1 MKKQTCR
8 RIERL
13 MLVLVSCVIIVVAL
27 LNLLH
32 PATAQAEQITL
43 ATGTD
48 VKPTDFP
55 TAEPTVEPT
64 PTAAPTPPSTQAPPA
79 DAYKITFGMPQGW
92 SSAASVRVILRVQD
106 KRQCGWQKVE
116 IRGAALQGGG
126 EWLDVTQRF
135 IDAQD
140 DKIQVDAVQ
149 NGQLLVRVTDPQGM
163 LFMEEA
169 TVRCFDRQA
178 PVVSANFD
186 ANMLL
191 HVDAQDDLSGVAG
204 IQINAL
210 LFTKLE
216 SGALNVRMEEA
227 LNQYEKL
234 AIRAF
239 DFAGNFSELIT
250 LENPYYAK
258 PTEAPTT
265 APQPTKD
272 TSNVSGGNNENEP
285 TSTPK
290 PTAVPTQDSS
300 ASYPTQMPV
309 TATPTPIIQ
318 TEYVPL
324 GPGMPYKSSGNMHTL
339 DMLYSAATNKQFITV
354 QARNGATVY
363 LIIDYDKPID
373 EDAELYETYFLNLVD
388 ERDLL
393 ALLSNEELP
402 SPTPE
407 VIVITPAPTVMPVV
421 TAAPV
426 DAGALGKNDST
437 KSLLLL
443 AVVAVLG
450 LGGACVFLLLKQ
462 KKAAPQSSP
471 EIYLEDEAEEEDEHS
486 EDTP

>member
-1 MKKQTCR
+1 MKKQNCR

-13 MLVLVSCVIIVVAL
+13 MLVLVSCVIIAVAL

-32 PATAQAEQITL
+32 PATAQAEQTAL

-48 VKPTDFP
+48 VQPTTEP
-55 TAEPTVEPT
+55 TAEPT
-64 PTAAPTPPSTQAPPA
+64 PTAVPTQQPTQAPPT

-106 KRQCGWQKVE
+106 KRQCGWQRVE
-116 IRGAALQGGG
+116 IRGAALQGGD
-126 EWLDVTQRF
+126 WLDVTQRF
-135 IDAQD
+135 VDAQD

-178 PVVSANFD
+178 PTVSASFD

-216 SGALNVRMEEA
+216 SGALNVRMEDA

-265 APQPTKD
+265 APQPTKG
-272 TSNVSGGNNENEP
+272 TGNAGSGNNGNTP
-285 TSTPK
+285 TATPK
-290 PTAVPTQDSS
+290 PTAVPTQDDRMI
-300 ASYPTQMPV
+300 YPTQMPV

-354 QARNGATVY
+354 QARNGATFY

-393 ALLSNEELP
+393 ALLSDEELP

-407 VIVITPAPTVMPVV
+407 VIVVTPVPTAVPTA
-421 TAAPV
+421 TAAPA
-426 DAGALGKNDST
+426 DAGTADKFDST
-437 KSLLLL
+437 RSLLLL
-443 AVVAVLG
+443 AVIAVLG
-450 LGGACVFLLLKQ
+450 LGGTCVFLLLKQ
-462 KKAAPQSSP
+462 KKAAPQPSP
-471 EIYLEDEAEEEDEHS
+471 EIYLEDEAEEEDEQP
-486 EDTP
+486 ENTP

>member
-13 MLVLVSCVIIVVAL
+13 MLVLVSCVMIAVVL

-64 PTAAPTPPSTQAPPA
+64 PTPQPTQAPPTET
-79 DAYKITFGMPQGW
+79 YKITFGMPQGW
-92 SSAASVRVILRVQD
+92 SSAASVRVTLRVQD

-116 IRGAALQGGG
+116 VRGAALQNG

-135 IDAQD
+135 VDAQD

-149 NGQLLVRVTDPQGM
+149 NGQLLVRVTDPQGVQ
-163 LFMEEA
+163 FTEEA
-169 TVRCFDRQA
+169 TLRCFDRQA
-178 PVVSANFD
+178 PVVSASFD

-258 PTEAPTT
+258 PTEAPTAT
-265 APQPTKD
+265 PQPTKD
-272 TSNVSGGNNENEP
+272 MGNTGGGSGNNKP
-285 TSTPK
+285 TATPK
-290 PTAVPTQDSS
+290 PTAVPTQDSTS
-300 ASYPTQMPV
+300 SVVYPTQMPV

-354 QARNGATVY
+354 QARNGATFY

-393 ALLSNEELP
+393 TLLSDEELP

-407 VIVITPAPTVMPVV
+407 VIVVTPAPTAVPTA
-421 TAAPV
+421 TAAPA
-426 DAGALGKNDST
+426 DAGTASKDDST

-443 AVVAVLG
+443 AVIAVLG

-462 KKAAPQSSP
+462 KKAAPQPSP
-471 EIYLEDEAEEEDEHS
+471 EIYLEDETEEEDEQS
-486 EDTP
+486 ENTP

>member
-1 MKKQTCR
+1 MKKQNCR

-13 MLVLVSCVIIVVAL
+13 MLVLVSCVIIAVAL

-43 ATGTD
+43 TTGTD

-64 PTAAPTPPSTQAPPA
+64 PTPQPTQAPPTET
-79 DAYKITFGMPQGW
+79 YKITFGMPQGW
-92 SSAASVRVILRVQD
+92 SSAASVRVTLRVQD
-106 KRQCGWQKVE
+106 KRQCGWQRVE
-116 IRGAALQGGG
+116 IRGAALQGGD
-126 EWLDVTQRF
+126 WLDVTQRF
-135 IDAQD
+135 VDAQD

-178 PVVSANFD
+178 PTVSASFD

-216 SGALNVRMEEA
+216 SGALNVRMEDA

-265 APQPTKD
+265 APQPTKG
-272 TSNVSGGNNENEP
+272 TGNAGSGNNGNTP
-285 TSTPK
+285 TATPK

-354 QARNGATVY
+354 QARNGATFY

-393 ALLSNEELP
+393 ALLSDEELP

-407 VIVITPAPTVMPVV
+407 VIVVTPEPTAVPAA

-426 DAGALGKNDST
+426 DTATNKQSDST

-443 AVVAVLG
+443 AVVAALG
-450 LGGACVFLLLKQ
+450 LGGACIFLLLKQ

-471 EIYLEDEAEEEDEHS
+471 EIYLEDETEEEDEHS

>member
-1 MKKQTCR
+1 MKKQNCR

-55 TAEPTVEPT
+55 TAEPTAEPI
-64 PTAAPTPPSTQAPPA
+64 PTAAPTPQPAQAPPA

-92 SSAASVRVILRVQD
+92 SSAASVRVTLRVQD
-106 KRQCGWQKVE
+106 KRQCGWQRVE
-116 IRGAALQGGG
+116 IRGAALQGGD
-126 EWLDVTQRF
+126 WLDVTQRF
-135 IDAQD
+135 VDAQD

-178 PVVSANFD
+178 PTVSASFD

-216 SGALNVRMEEA
+216 SGALNVRMEDA

-265 APQPTKD
+265 APQPTKG
-272 TSNVSGGNNENEP
+272 TGNAGSGNNGNTP
-285 TSTPK
+285 TATPK
-290 PTAVPTQDSS
+290 PTAVPTQDDRMI
-300 ASYPTQMPV
+300 YPTQMPV

-354 QARNGATVY
+354 QARNGATFY

-393 ALLSNEELP
+393 ALLSDEELP

-407 VIVITPAPTVMPVV
+407 VIVVTPAPTAVPAV
-421 TAAPV
+421 TAAPA
-426 DAGALGKNDST
+426 DAGTESKDDST
-437 KSLLLL
+437 KTLLLL
-443 AVVAVLG
+443 AVAAVLG

-462 KKAAPQSSP
+462 KKAAPQPSP
-471 EIYLEDEAEEEDEHS
+471 EIYLEDETEEDDERP

>member
-1 MKKQTCR
+1 MKKQNFR

-13 MLVLVSCVIIVVAL
+13 MLVLVSCVIIAVAL

-32 PATAQAEQITL
+32 PVTAQAEQTAL

-48 VKPTDFP
+48 VQPTTEPTTEP
-55 TAEPTVEPT
+55 TAEPT
-64 PTAAPTPPSTQAPPA
+64 PTAVSTPQPTQAPPA

-92 SSAASVRVILRVQD
+92 SSAASVRIILRVQD
-106 KRQCGWQKVE
+106 KRQCGWQKIE

-140 DKIQVDAVQ
+140 DKIQVDTVQ
-149 NGQLLVRVTDPQGM
+149 NGQLLVRVTDPQGI
-163 LFMEEA
+163 LFAEEA

-178 PVVSANFD
+178 PTVSASFD

-216 SGALNVRMEEA
+216 SGALNVRMEDA

-250 LENPYYAK
+250 LENPYYMK
-258 PTEAPTT
+258 PTEIPTS

-272 TSNVSGGNNENEP
+272 TGNAGSGNSENKP
-285 TSTPK
+285 TATPK
-290 PTAVPTQDSS
+290 PTAVPTQDDRVI
-300 ASYPTQMPV
+300 YPTQMPV

-354 QARNGATVY
+354 QARNGATFY
-363 LIIDYDKPID
+363 LIIDYDKPIN

-393 ALLSNEELP
+393 ALLSDEELP

-407 VIVITPAPTVMPVV
+407 VIVVTPEPTMVPVV
-421 TAAPV
+421 TAVPA
-426 DAGALGKNDST
+426 DAGTADKFDST

-443 AVVAVLG
+443 AVVTALG
-450 LGGACVFLLLKQ
+450 LGGACIFLLLKQ
-462 KKAAPQSSP
+462 KKASPQPSP
-471 EIYLEDEAEEEDEHS
+471 EIYLEDDAEEEDEHS

>member
-1 MKKQTCR
+1 
-8 RIERL
+8 
-13 MLVLVSCVIIVVAL
+13 MLVLVSCVMIAVAL
-27 LNLLH
+27 LNFLH
-32 PATAQAEQITL
+32 PVTAQAEQTAL

-48 VKPTDFP
+48 VQPTTEP
-55 TAEPTVEPT
+55 TADPT
-64 PTAAPTPPSTQAPPA
+64 PTAAPTPQPTQAPPTET
-79 DAYKITFGMPQGW
+79 YKITFGMPQGW

-106 KRQCGWQKVE
+106 KRQCGWQKIEV
-116 IRGAALQGGG
+116 RGAALQGGG

-135 IDAQD
+135 VDAQD

-163 LFMEEA
+163 LFTEET

-178 PVVSANFD
+178 PAVSASFD

-216 SGALNVRMEEA
+216 SGALNVRMEDA

-250 LENPYYAK
+250 LENPYYMK

-272 TSNVSGGNNENEP
+272 TGNAGSGSSENKP
-285 TSTPK
+285 TATPK
-290 PTAVPTQDSS
+290 PAAIPTQDDSMV
-300 ASYPTQMPV
+300 YPTQMPV

-354 QARNGATVY
+354 QARNGATFY

-393 ALLSNEELP
+393 ALLSDEELL

-407 VIVITPAPTVMPVV
+407 VPEVIVVTPAPTVVPAV
-421 TAAPV
+421 TVAPADAATN
-426 DAGALGKNDST
+426 KQSDST
-437 KSLLLL
+437 RSLLLL
-443 AVVAVLG
+443 AVIAVLG
-450 LGGACVFLLLKQ
+450 LGGTCVFLLLKQ
-462 KKAAPQSSP
+462 KKASPQPSP

>member
-1 MKKQTCR
+1 MKKQNCR

-13 MLVLVSCVIIVVAL
+13 MLVLVSCVIIAVAL

-64 PTAAPTPPSTQAPPA
+64 PTPQPTQAPPTET
-79 DAYKITFGMPQGW
+79 YKITFGMPQGW
-92 SSAASVRVILRVQD
+92 SSAASVRVTIRVQD

-116 IRGAALQGGG
+116 VRGAALQGGG

-135 IDAQD
+135 VDAQD
-140 DKIQVDAVQ
+140 DKIQVDTVQ
-149 NGQLLVRVTDPQGM
+149 NGQLLVRVTDPQGV
-163 LFMEEA
+163 LFTEEA

-178 PVVSANFD
+178 PTVSASFD

-234 AIRAF
+234 VIRAF

-258 PTEAPTT
+258 PTEAPTIV
-265 APQPTKD
+265 PKD
-272 TSNVSGGNNENEP
+272 TNNTGSGNSENKP
-285 TSTPK
+285 TATPK

-354 QARNGATVY
+354 QARNGATFY

-393 ALLSNEELP
+393 ALLSDEELP

-407 VIVITPAPTVMPVV
+407 VIVVTPAPTAVPAA
-421 TAAPV
+421 TAVPA
-426 DAGALGKNDST
+426 DAGTADKFDST
-437 KSLLLL
+437 KTLLLL
-443 AVVAVLG
+443 AVVAALG

-462 KKAAPQSSP
+462 KKASPQPST
-471 EIYLEDEAEEEDEHS
+471 EIYLEDEAEEEGEHS

>member
-1 MKKQTCR
+1 MKKQNCR

-13 MLVLVSCVIIVVAL
+13 MLVLVSCVMIAVAL

-55 TAEPTVEPT
+55 TAEPTAEPT

-92 SSAASVRVILRVQD
+92 SSSASVRVTLRVQD
-106 KRQCGWQKVE
+106 KRQCGWQRVE
-116 IRGAALQGGG
+116 IRGAALQGDD
-126 EWLDVTQRF
+126 WLDITQRF
-135 IDAQD
+135 VDAQD

-178 PVVSANFD
+178 PTVSASFD

-216 SGALNVRMEEA
+216 SGALNVRMEDA

-265 APQPTKD
+265 APQPTKG
-272 TSNVSGGNNENEP
+272 TGNAGSGNNGNTP
-285 TSTPK
+285 TATPK

-309 TATPTPIIQ
+309 TATSTPIIQ

-354 QARNGATVY
+354 QARNGATFY

-393 ALLSNEELP
+393 ALLSDEELP

-407 VIVITPAPTVMPVV
+407 VIVVTPAPTAVPAA
-421 TAAPV
+421 TAVPA
-426 DAGALGKNDST
+426 DAGTADKFDST
-437 KSLLLL
+437 KTLLLL
-443 AVVAVLG
+443 AVVAALG

-462 KKAAPQSSP
+462 KKASPQPST
-471 EIYLEDEAEEEDEHS
+471 EIYLEDEAEEEGEHS

>member
-1 MKKQTCR
+1 MKKQNCR

-13 MLVLVSCVIIVVAL
+13 MLVLVSCVMIAVAL

-32 PATAQAEQITL
+32 PVTAQAEQTAL

-48 VKPTDFP
+48 VQPTTEP
-55 TAEPTVEPT
+55 TAEPT
-64 PTAAPTPPSTQAPPA
+64 PTAAPTPQPTQAPPT

-92 SSAASVRVILRVQD
+92 SSAASVRVTLRVQD
-106 KRQCGWQKVE
+106 KRQCGWQKIE
-116 IRGAALQGGG
+116 IRGAALQDG

-135 IDAQD
+135 VDAQD

-149 NGQLLVRVTDPQGM
+149 NGQLLVRVTDPQGV
-163 LFMEEA
+163 LFTEEA

-178 PVVSANFD
+178 PTVSASFD

-250 LENPYYAK
+250 LENPYYMK

-272 TSNVSGGNNENEP
+272 TGNTGSGSSENKP
-285 TSTPK
+285 TATPK
-290 PTAVPTQDSS
+290 PTAVPTQDDRVI
-300 ASYPTQMPV
+300 YPAQMPV

-324 GPGMPYKSSGNMHTL
+324 GPGMPYKSSGNIHTL

-354 QARNGATVY
+354 QARNGATFY

-393 ALLSNEELP
+393 ALLSDEELP

-407 VIVITPAPTVMPVV
+407 VIVVTPEPTAVPAA
-421 TAAPV
+421 TAAPA
-426 DAGALGKNDST
+426 DAATNKQSDST
-437 KSLLLL
+437 RSLLLL
-443 AVVAVLG
+443 AVIAVLG
-450 LGGACVFLLLKQ
+450 LGGTCVFLLLKQ
-462 KKAAPQSSP
+462 KKAAPQPSP
-471 EIYLEDEAEEEDEHS
+471 EIYLEDEAEEEDEQP
-486 EDTP
+486 ENTP

>member
-1 MKKQTCR
+1 MKKQNCR

-13 MLVLVSCVIIVVAL
+13 MLVLVSCVMIAVAL

-64 PTAAPTPPSTQAPPA
+64 PTPQPTQAPPA
-79 DAYKITFGMPQGW
+79 EAYKITFGMPQGW
-92 SSAASVRVILRVQD
+92 SSAASVRVTIRVQD

-116 IRGAALQGGG
+116 VRGAALQGGD
-126 EWLDVTQRF
+126 WLDVTQRF
-135 IDAQD
+135 VDAQD
-140 DKIQVDAVQ
+140 DKIQVDTVQ

-163 LFMEEA
+163 LFMEET

-178 PVVSANFD
+178 PVVSASLD

-216 SGALNVRMEEA
+216 SGALNVRMEDA

-258 PTEAPTT
+258 TTEAPTT

-272 TSNVSGGNNENEP
+272 TSNVSGGNNENKP
-285 TSTPK
+285 TATPK

-309 TATPTPIIQ
+309 TATSTPIIQ

-354 QARNGATVY
+354 QARNGATFY

-393 ALLSNEELP
+393 ALLSDEELP

-407 VIVITPAPTVMPVV
+407 VIVITPAPTAVPVV
-421 TAAPV
+421 TAAPA
-426 DAGALGKNDST
+426 DTGTASKDDST

-443 AVVAVLG
+443 AVIAVLG

-462 KKAAPQSSP
+462 KKAAPQPSP
-471 EIYLEDEAEEEDEHS
+471 EIYLEDEAEEEDEQP
-486 EDTP
+486 ENIP

>member
-1 MKKQTCR
+1 MKKQNCR

-13 MLVLVSCVIIVVAL
+13 MLVLVSCVIIAVAL

-64 PTAAPTPPSTQAPPA
+64 PTPQPTQAPPA
-79 DAYKITFGMPQGW
+79 EAYKITFGMPQGW
-92 SSAASVRVILRVQD
+92 SSSASVRVTIRVQD

-116 IRGAALQGGG
+116 VRGAALQDG

-149 NGQLLVRVTDPQGM
+149 NGQLLVRVTAPQGT
-163 LFMEEA
+163 LFMEET

-178 PVVSANFD
+178 PVVSASFD

-204 IQINAL
+204 VQINAL

-216 SGALNVRMEEA
+216 SGALNVRMEDA

-234 AIRAF
+234 VIRAF

-250 LENPYYAK
+250 LENPYYMK

-265 APQPTKD
+265 APKD
-272 TSNVSGGNNENEP
+272 TNNTGGGNSENKS
-285 TSTPK
+285 TATPK

-354 QARNGATVY
+354 QARNGATFY

-393 ALLSNEELP
+393 ALLSDEELP

-407 VIVITPAPTVMPVV
+407 VIVVTPAPTAVPAA
-421 TAAPV
+421 TAVPA
-426 DAGALGKNDST
+426 DAGTADKFDST
-437 KSLLLL
+437 KTLLLL
-443 AVVAVLG
+443 AVVAALG

-462 KKAAPQSSP
+462 KKASPQPST

>member
-1 MKKQTCR
+1 MKKQNCR

-13 MLVLVSCVIIVVAL
+13 TLVLVSCVIIAVAL

-32 PATAQAEQITL
+32 PATAHAEQTTL

-48 VKPTDFP
+48 VQP
-55 TAEPTVEPT
+55 TAEPTAEPT
-64 PTAAPTPPSTQAPPA
+64 PTAAPTQQPTQAPST
-79 DAYKITFGMPQGW
+79 DGYKITFGMPQGW
-92 SSAASVRVILRVQD
+92 SSAASVRVTIRVQD

-116 IRGAALQGGG
+116 VRGAALQGGG

-149 NGQLLVRVTDPQGM
+149 NGQLLVRVTDPQGV
-163 LFMEEA
+163 LFTEEA
-169 TVRCFDRQA
+169 AVRCFDRQA
-178 PVVSANFD
+178 PTVSASFD

-216 SGALNVRMEEA
+216 SGALNVRMEDA

-250 LENPYYAK
+250 LENPYYMK

-272 TSNVSGGNNENEP
+272 TSNAGGGNSENKP
-285 TSTPK
+285 TATPK
-290 PTAVPTQDSS
+290 PTTAPTQDSS
-300 ASYPTQMPV
+300 TVYPTQMPV
-309 TATPTPIIQ
+309 TATSTPIIQ

-354 QARNGATVY
+354 QARNGATFY

-393 ALLSNEELP
+393 ALLSDEELP

-407 VIVITPAPTVMPVV
+407 VIVITPAPTAVPAV
-421 TAAPV
+421 TAAPA
-426 DAGALGKNDST
+426 DAATADKSDST

-443 AVVAVLG
+443 AVIAVLG
-450 LGGACVFLLLKQ
+450 LGGACIFLLLKQ
-462 KKAAPQSSP
+462 KKAVPQPSP
-471 EIYLEDEAEEEDEHS
+471 EIYLEDEAEEEDEQP
-486 EDTP
+486 EDTL

>member
-1 MKKQTCR
+1 MKKQNCR

-13 MLVLVSCVIIVVAL
+13 MLVLVSCVIIAVAL

-64 PTAAPTPPSTQAPPA
+64 PTPQPTQAPPA

-92 SSAASVRVILRVQD
+92 SSAASVRVTLRVQD
-106 KRQCGWQKVE
+106 KRQCGWQRVE
-116 IRGAALQGGG
+116 VRGAALQGG

-135 IDAQD
+135 VDAQD

-178 PVVSANFD
+178 PTVSASFD

-216 SGALNVRMEEA
+216 SGALNVRMEDA

-234 AIRAF
+234 VIRAF

-250 LENPYYAK
+250 LENPYYMK

-265 APQPTKD
+265 APQATKD
-272 TSNVSGGNNENEP
+272 TGNAGSGSSENTP
-285 TSTPK
+285 TATPK

-354 QARNGATVY
+354 QARNGATFY

-393 ALLSNEELP
+393 ALLSDEELP

-407 VIVITPAPTVMPVV
+407 VIVVTPEPTAVPAA
-421 TAAPV
+421 TAVPA
-426 DAGALGKNDST
+426 DAATNKQSDST

-450 LGGACVFLLLKQ
+450 LGGTCVFLLLKQ
-462 KKAAPQSSP
+462 KKASPQPSP
-471 EIYLEDEAEEEDEHS
+471 EIYLEDEAEEEDEQP
-486 EDTP
+486 EDAP

>member
-1 MKKQTCR
+1 MKKQNCR

-13 MLVLVSCVIIVVAL
+13 MLVLVSCVMIAVAL

-32 PATAQAEQITL
+32 PATAQAELSTL

-64 PTAAPTPPSTQAPPA
+64 PTPQPTQAPPA

-116 IRGAALQGGG
+116 VRGAALQGGD
-126 EWLDVTQRF
+126 WLDVTQRF

-149 NGQLLVRVTDPQGM
+149 NGQLLVRVTDPQGV
-163 LFMEEA
+163 LFTEEA

-178 PVVSANFD
+178 PTVSASFD

-191 HVDAQDDLSGVAG
+191 HVDAQDDSSGVAG

-216 SGALNVRMEEA
+216 SGALNVRMEDA

-250 LENPYYAK
+250 LENPYYMK
-258 PTEAPTT
+258 PTETPTT
-265 APQPTKD
+265 VPQPTKD
-272 TSNVSGGNNENEP
+272 TSNVGGGNNENKP
-285 TSTPK
+285 TTTPK
-290 PTAVPTQDSS
+290 PTAAPTQDDRAIYS
-300 ASYPTQMPV
+300 TQMPV

-354 QARNGATVY
+354 QARNGATFY

-393 ALLSNEELP
+393 ALLSDEELP

-407 VIVITPAPTVMPVV
+407 VIVVTPEPTMVPVV
-421 TAAPV
+421 TAAPA
-426 DAGALGKNDST
+426 DAGASGKNDST

-462 KKAAPQSSP
+462 KKASPQPSP

>member
-1 MKKQTCR
+1 MKKQNCR

-13 MLVLVSCVIIVVAL
+13 MLVLVSCVIIAVAL

-32 PATAQAEQITL
+32 PVTAQAEQITL

-64 PTAAPTPPSTQAPPA
+64 PTQQPTQAPSA

-92 SSAASVRVILRVQD
+92 SNAASVRVTLRVQD

-116 IRGAALQGGG
+116 VRGAALQGGD
-126 EWLDVTQRF
+126 WLDVTQRF
-135 IDAQD
+135 VDAQD

-149 NGQLLVRVTDPQGM
+149 NGQLLVRVTDPQGV
-163 LFMEEA
+163 LFTEEA
-169 TVRCFDRQA
+169 MVRCFDRQA
-178 PVVSANFD
+178 PVVSASFD
-186 ANMLL
+186 ANML

-239 DFAGNFSELIT
+239 DCAGNFSELIT
-250 LENPYYAK
+250 LENPYYMK
-258 PTEAPTT
+258 PTEAPTA
-265 APQPTKD
+265 APKD
-272 TSNVSGGNNENEP
+272 TNNTGGGNSENKP
-285 TSTPK
+285 TATPK
-290 PTAVPTQDSS
+290 PTAVPTQDDSMV
-300 ASYPTQMPV
+300 YPTQMPV
-309 TATPTPIIQ
+309 TTTPTPIIQ

-354 QARNGATVY
+354 QARNGATFY

-393 ALLSNEELP
+393 ALLSDEELP

-407 VIVITPAPTVMPVV
+407 VIVVTPAPTAVPAA
-421 TAAPV
+421 TAVPA
-426 DAGALGKNDST
+426 DAGTADKFDST
-437 KSLLLL
+437 KTLLLL
-443 AVVAVLG
+443 AVVAALG

-462 KKAAPQSSP
+462 KKASPQTST
-471 EIYLEDEAEEEDEHS
+471 EIYLEDEAEEEGEHS

>member
-1 MKKQTCR
+1 MKKQNCR

-64 PTAAPTPPSTQAPPA
+64 PTPQPTQAPPTET
-79 DAYKITFGMPQGW
+79 YKITFGMPQGW
-92 SSAASVRVILRVQD
+92 SSAASVRVTLRVQD
-106 KRQCGWQKVE
+106 KRQCGWQRVE
-116 IRGAALQGGG
+116 IRGAALQGGD
-126 EWLDVTQRF
+126 WLDVTQRF
-135 IDAQD
+135 VDAQD

-178 PVVSANFD
+178 PTVSASFD

-216 SGALNVRMEEA
+216 SGALNVRMEDA

-265 APQPTKD
+265 APQPTKG
-272 TSNVSGGNNENEP
+272 TGNAGSGNNGNTP
-285 TSTPK
+285 TATPK

-354 QARNGATVY
+354 QARNGATFY

-393 ALLSNEELP
+393 ALLSDEELP

-407 VIVITPAPTVMPVV
+407 VIVVTPEPTMVPAA
-421 TAAPV
+421 TAAPA
-426 DAGALGKNDST
+426 DAGASGKNDNT

-462 KKAAPQSSP
+462 KKAAPQPSP
-471 EIYLEDEAEEEDEHS
+471 EIYLEDEAEEEDEQP

>member
-1 MKKQTCR
+1 MKKQNCR

-32 PATAQAEQITL
+32 PATAQAEQATL

-48 VKPTDFP
+48 VQPTTEP
-55 TAEPTVEPT
+55 TADPT
-64 PTAAPTPPSTQAPPA
+64 PTAAPTQQPTPAPST
-79 DAYKITFGMPQGW
+79 DVYKITFGMPQGW
-92 SSAASVRVILRVQD
+92 SSAASVRVTIRVQD
-106 KRQCGWQKVE
+106 KRQCGWQKIE
-116 IRGAALQGGG
+116 IRGAALQNG
-126 EWLDVTQRF
+126 EWLDITQRF
-135 IDAQD
+135 VDAQD

-149 NGQLLVRVTDPQGM
+149 NGQLLVRVTDPQGT

-169 TVRCFDRQA
+169 AVRCFDRQA
-178 PVVSANFD
+178 PTVSASFD

-216 SGALNVRMEEA
+216 SGALNVRMEDA

-258 PTEAPTT
+258 TTEAPTI

-272 TSNVSGGNNENEP
+272 ASNVSGGNNENKP
-285 TSTPK
+285 TATPK

-354 QARNGATVY
+354 QARNGATFY

-393 ALLSNEELP
+393 ALLSDEELP

-407 VIVITPAPTVMPVV
+407 VIVVTPEPTAVPAT
-421 TAAPV
+421 TAVPA
-426 DAGALGKNDST
+426 DAETADKFDST
-437 KSLLLL
+437 RSLLLL
-443 AVVAVLG
+443 AVIAVLG
-450 LGGACVFLLLKQ
+450 LGGTCVFLLLKQ
-462 KKAAPQSSP
+462 KKAAPQPSP

>member
-1 MKKQTCR
+1 MKKQNCR

-27 LNLLH
+27 LNLFH
-32 PATAQAEQITL
+32 PVTAQAEQTTL

-48 VKPTDFP
+48 VQP
-55 TAEPTVEPT
+55 TAEPTADPT
-64 PTAAPTPPSTQAPPA
+64 PTAAPTQQPTPAPST
-79 DAYKITFGMPQGW
+79 DVYKITFGMPQGW
-92 SSAASVRVILRVQD
+92 SSAASVRVTIRVQD
-106 KRQCGWQKVE
+106 KRQCGWQRVE
-116 IRGAALQGGG
+116 IRGAALQGGD
-126 EWLDVTQRF
+126 WLDVTQRF
-135 IDAQD
+135 VDAQD

-178 PVVSANFD
+178 PTVSASFD

-216 SGALNVRMEEA
+216 SGALNVRMEDA

-272 TSNVSGGNNENEP
+272 TSNVSGGNNENKP
-285 TSTPK
+285 TATPK
-290 PTAVPTQDSS
+290 PTAVPTQDDSMV
-300 ASYPTQMPV
+300 YPTQMPV

-354 QARNGATVY
+354 QARNGATFY

-393 ALLSNEELP
+393 ALLSDEELP

-407 VIVITPAPTVMPVV
+407 VIVITPAPTAVPAA
-421 TAAPV
+421 TAVPA
-426 DAGALGKNDST
+426 DAATNKQSDST

-450 LGGACVFLLLKQ
+450 LGGACIFLLLKQ
-462 KKAAPQSSP
+462 KKAAPQPSP

>member
-1 MKKQTCR
+1 MKKQNCR

-13 MLVLVSCVIIVVAL
+13 MLVLVSCVIIAVAL

-32 PATAQAEQITL
+32 PVTAQAEQTTL

-48 VKPTDFP
+48 VQPAESP

-64 PTAAPTPPSTQAPPA
+64 PIPQPTQAPPA

-92 SSAASVRVILRVQD
+92 SSAASVRVTLRVQD

-116 IRGAALQGGG
+116 VRGAALQNG

-149 NGQLLVRVTDPQGM
+149 NGQLLVRVTDPQGV
-163 LFMEEA
+163 LFTEEA

-178 PVVSANFD
+178 PVVSASFD

-272 TSNVSGGNNENEP
+272 TGNTGGGSSDNKP
-285 TSTPK
+285 TATPK
-290 PTAVPTQDSS
+290 PTVAPTQDDRVI
-300 ASYPTQMPV
+300 YPTQMPV

-354 QARNGATVY
+354 QARNGATFY

-393 ALLSNEELP
+393 ALLSDEELP

-407 VIVITPAPTVMPVV
+407 VIVVTPVPTAVPAA
-421 TAAPV
+421 TAVPA
-426 DAGALGKNDST
+426 DAGTASKGDGT

-462 KKAAPQSSP
+462 KKAVPQPSP
-471 EIYLEDEAEEEDEHS
+471 EIYLEDEAEEDDEQS

>member
-1 MKKQTCR
+1 MKKQNCR

-13 MLVLVSCVIIVVAL
+13 MLALVSCVIIAVAL

-32 PATAQAEQITL
+32 PATAQAEQATL

-48 VKPTDFP
+48 VQP

-64 PTAAPTPPSTQAPPA
+64 PTAAPTQQPTQAPPA

-92 SSAASVRVILRVQD
+92 SSAASVRVTIRVQD
-106 KRQCGWQKVE
+106 KRQCGWQKIEV
-116 IRGAALQGGG
+116 RGAALQNG

-149 NGQLLVRVTDPQGM
+149 NGQLLVRVTDPQGT
-163 LFMEEA
+163 LFMEET

-178 PVVSANFD
+178 PVVSASFD

-204 IQINAL
+204 VQINAL

-216 SGALNVRMEEA
+216 SGALNVRMEDA

-258 PTEAPTT
+258 TTEAPTT

-272 TSNVSGGNNENEP
+272 ASNVSGGNNENKP
-285 TSTPK
+285 TATPK

-309 TATPTPIIQ
+309 TAMPTPIIQ

-354 QARNGATVY
+354 QARNGATFY

-373 EDAELYETYFLNLVD
+373 EDAELYEAYFLNLVD

-393 ALLSNEELP
+393 ALLSDEELP

-407 VIVITPAPTVMPVV
+407 VIVVTPAPTAVPVV
-421 TAAPV
+421 TAVPA
-426 DAGALGKNDST
+426 DAATADKSDST
-437 KSLLLL
+437 RSLLLL
-443 AVVAVLG
+443 AVIAVLG
-450 LGGACVFLLLKQ
+450 LGGTCVFLLLKQ
-462 KKAAPQSSP
+462 KKASPQPSP

-486 EDTP
+486 EDMP

>member
-1 MKKQTCR
+1 MKKQNCR

-13 MLVLVSCVIIVVAL
+13 MLVLVSCVIIAVAL

-32 PATAQAEQITL
+32 PATAQAEQTAL

-48 VKPTDFP
+48 VQP

-64 PTAAPTPPSTQAPPA
+64 PIAAPTQQPTQAPPA

-92 SSAASVRVILRVQD
+92 SSAASARVTLRVQD
-106 KRQCGWQKVE
+106 KRQCGWQRVE
-116 IRGAALQGGG
+116 IRGAALQNG

-135 IDAQD
+135 VDAQD

-149 NGQLLVRVTDPQGM
+149 NGQLLVRVTDPQGVQ
-163 LFMEEA
+163 FTEEA

-216 SGALNVRMEEA
+216 SGALNVRMEDT

-272 TSNVSGGNNENEP
+272 TSNAGGGNSENKS
-285 TSTPK
+285 TATPK
-290 PTAVPTQDSS
+290 PTVAPTQDGS
-300 ASYPTQMPV
+300 AAYPTQMPV
-309 TATPTPIIQ
+309 TVTPTPIIQ

-354 QARNGATVY
+354 QARNGATFY

-393 ALLSNEELP
+393 ALLSDEELP

-407 VIVITPAPTVMPVV
+407 VIVVTPEPTAVPVV
-421 TAAPV
+421 TAAPA
-426 DAGALGKNDST
+426 DAATANKFDST

-462 KKAAPQSSP
+462 KKAAPQPSP

>member
-1 MKKQTCR
+1 MKKQNCR

-13 MLVLVSCVIIVVAL
+13 MLVLVSCVMIAVAL

-64 PTAAPTPPSTQAPPA
+64 PTPQPTQAPPA

-92 SSAASVRVILRVQD
+92 SSAASVRVTLRVQD

-116 IRGAALQGGG
+116 VRGAALQGGG

-135 IDAQD
+135 VDAQD
-140 DKIQVDAVQ
+140 DKIQVDTVQ
-149 NGQLLVRVTDPQGM
+149 NGQLLVRVTDPQGT
-163 LFMEEA
+163 LFTEEA

-178 PVVSANFD
+178 PTVSASFD

-258 PTEAPTT
+258 TTEAPTT

-272 TSNVSGGNNENEP
+272 ASNVSSGNNENKP
-285 TSTPK
+285 TATPK
-290 PTAVPTQDSS
+290 PTAVPTQDDRVI
-300 ASYPTQMPV
+300 YPTQMPV

-354 QARNGATVY
+354 QARNGATFY

-393 ALLSNEELP
+393 ALLSDEELP

-407 VIVITPAPTVMPVV
+407 VIVVTPAPTAVPAA
-421 TAAPV
+421 TAVPA
-426 DAGALGKNDST
+426 DAGTADKFDST
-437 KSLLLL
+437 KTLLLL
-443 AVVAVLG
+443 AVVAALG

-462 KKAAPQSSP
+462 KKASPQPST
-471 EIYLEDEAEEEDEHS
+471 EIYLEDEAEEEGEHS

>member
-1 MKKQTCR
+1 M
-8 RIERL
+8 
-13 MLVLVSCVIIVVAL
+13 
-27 LNLLH
+27 
-32 PATAQAEQITL
+32 
-43 ATGTD
+43 
-48 VKPTDFP
+48 
-55 TAEPTVEPT
+55 
-64 PTAAPTPPSTQAPPA
+64 
-79 DAYKITFGMPQGW
+79 
-92 SSAASVRVILRVQD
+92 SAS
-106 KRQCGWQKVE
+106 
-116 IRGAALQGGG
+116 
-126 EWLDVTQRF
+126 
-135 IDAQD
+135 
-140 DKIQVDAVQ
+140 
-149 NGQLLVRVTDPQGM
+149 
-163 LFMEEA
+163 
-169 TVRCFDRQA
+169 
-178 PVVSANFD
+178 FD

-216 SGALNVRMEEA
+216 SGALNVRMEDA

-265 APQPTKD
+265 APQPTKG
-272 TSNVSGGNNENEP
+272 TGNAGSGNNGNTP
-285 TSTPK
+285 TATPK
-290 PTAVPTQDSS
+290 PTAVPTQDDRMI
-300 ASYPTQMPV
+300 YPTQMPV

-354 QARNGATVY
+354 QARNGATFY

-393 ALLSNEELP
+393 ALLSDEELP

-407 VIVITPAPTVMPVV
+407 VIVVTPVPTAVPTA
-421 TAAPV
+421 TAAPA
-426 DAGALGKNDST
+426 DAGTADKFDST
-437 KSLLLL
+437 RSLLLF
-443 AVVAVLG
+443 VL
-450 LGGACVFLLLKQ
+450 
-462 KKAAPQSSP
+462 SP
-471 EIYLEDEAEEEDEHS
+471 
-486 EDTP
+486 

>member
-1 MKKQTCR
+1 MKKQNCR

-13 MLVLVSCVIIVVAL
+13 MLVLVSCVIIAVAL

-32 PATAQAEQITL
+32 PATAQAEQTAL

-48 VKPTDFP
+48 VQPTDFP
-55 TAEPTVEPT
+55 TVEPTAEPT
-64 PTAAPTPPSTQAPPA
+64 PTAAPTPPPTQAPPA
-79 DAYKITFGMPQGW
+79 EAYKITFGMPQGW
-92 SSAASVRVILRVQD
+92 SSAASVRVTIRVQD

-116 IRGAALQGGG
+116 VHGAALQGGG

-140 DKIQVDAVQ
+140 DKIQVDTVQ
-149 NGQLLVRVTDPQGM
+149 NGQLLVRVTDPQSV
-163 LFMEEA
+163 LFTEEA

-178 PVVSANFD
+178 PTVSASFD

-234 AIRAF
+234 VIRAF

-250 LENPYYAK
+250 LENPYYMK

-265 APQPTKD
+265 APKD
-272 TSNVSGGNNENEP
+272 TNNTGGGNNENKP
-285 TSTPK
+285 TATPK
-290 PTAVPTQDSS
+290 PTAVPTQDDRVI
-300 ASYPTQMPV
+300 YQTQMPV

-324 GPGMPYKSSGNMHTL
+324 RPGMPYKSSGNMHTL

-354 QARNGATVY
+354 QARNGATFY

-393 ALLSNEELP
+393 ALLSDEELP

-407 VIVITPAPTVMPVV
+407 VIVVTPEPTAVPAA
-421 TAAPV
+421 TAVPA
-426 DAGALGKNDST
+426 DAETADKFDST

-450 LGGACVFLLLKQ
+450 LGGACIFLLLKQ
-462 KKAAPQSSP
+462 KKASPQPSP
-471 EIYLEDEAEEEDEHS
+471 EIYLEDEAEEEDEQP

>member
-1 MKKQTCR
+1 MKKQNCR

-13 MLVLVSCVIIVVAL
+13 MLVLISCVIIVVAL

-32 PATAQAEQITL
+32 PATAQAEQTTL

-48 VKPTDFP
+48 VQPTDFP

-64 PTAAPTPPSTQAPPA
+64 PTPQPTQAPPT

-92 SSAASVRVILRVQD
+92 SSSASVRVTIRVQD

-116 IRGAALQGGG
+116 VRGAALQNG

-140 DKIQVDAVQ
+140 DKIQVDTVQ
-149 NGQLLVRVTDPQGM
+149 NGQLLVRVTDPQGV
-163 LFMEEA
+163 LFTEEA
-169 TVRCFDRQA
+169 AVRCFDRQA
-178 PVVSANFD
+178 PVVSASFD
-186 ANMLL
+186 VNRLL

-216 SGALNVRMEEA
+216 SGALNVRMEDA

-239 DFAGNFSELIT
+239 DFAGNFSGLIT
-250 LENPYYAK
+250 LENPYYMK
-258 PTEAPTT
+258 PTEAPTAT
-265 APQPTKD
+265 PQPTKD
-272 TSNVSGGNNENEP
+272 MGNTGGGSGNNKP
-285 TSTPK
+285 TATPK
-290 PTAVPTQDSS
+290 PTVVPTQDDRVI
-300 ASYPTQMPV
+300 YPTQMPV

-354 QARNGATVY
+354 QARNGATFY

-373 EDAELYETYFLNLVD
+373 KDAELYETYFLNLVD

-393 ALLSNEELP
+393 ALLSDEELP

-407 VIVITPAPTVMPVV
+407 VIVVTPAPTAVPAV
-421 TAAPV
+421 TVAPADAATN
-426 DAGALGKNDST
+426 KQSDST
-437 KSLLLL
+437 MSLLLL
-443 AVVAVLG
+443 AVIAVLG
-450 LGGACVFLLLKQ
+450 LGGTCVFLLLKQ
-462 KKAAPQSSP
+462 KKASPQPSP
-471 EIYLEDEAEEEDEHS
+471 EIYLEDEAEEEDEQP

>member
-1 MKKQTCR
+1 MKKQNCR

-13 MLVLVSCVIIVVAL
+13 MLVLVSCVMIAVAL

-32 PATAQAEQITL
+32 PATAQAEQTTL

-48 VKPTDFP
+48 VQPTDFP

-64 PTAAPTPPSTQAPPA
+64 PPPQPTQAPPA

-92 SSAASVRVILRVQD
+92 SSSASVRVTIRVQD

-116 IRGAALQGGG
+116 VRGAALQGGG

-135 IDAQD
+135 VDAQD
-140 DKIQVDAVQ
+140 DKIQVDVVQ
-149 NGQLLVRVTDPQGM
+149 NGQLLVRVTDPQGV
-163 LFMEEA
+163 LFTEEA

-178 PVVSANFD
+178 PTVSASFD

-204 IQINAL
+204 IQMNAL

-258 PTEAPTT
+258 PTEPPTT
-265 APQPTKD
+265 ASQPTKD
-272 TSNVSGGNNENEP
+272 TSNVGSGNNENKP
-285 TSTPK
+285 TATPK
-290 PTAVPTQDSS
+290 PTAVPTQDDRVI
-300 ASYPTQMPV
+300 YPTQMPV

-354 QARNGATVY
+354 QARNGATFY

-393 ALLSNEELP
+393 ALLSDEELP

-407 VIVITPAPTVMPVV
+407 VIVVTPAPTAVPAA
-421 TAAPV
+421 TAVPA
-426 DAGALGKNDST
+426 DAGTADKFDST
-437 KSLLLL
+437 KTLLLL
-443 AVVAVLG
+443 AVVAALG

-462 KKAAPQSSP
+462 KKASPQPST
-471 EIYLEDEAEEEDEHS
+471 EIYLEDEAEEEGEHS

>member
-1 MKKQTCR
+1 MKKQNCR

-13 MLVLVSCVIIVVAL
+13 MLVLVSCVIIAVAL

-64 PTAAPTPPSTQAPPA
+64 PTPQPTQAPPA

-116 IRGAALQGGG
+116 VRGAALQGGD
-126 EWLDVTQRF
+126 WLDVTQRF

-149 NGQLLVRVTDPQGM
+149 NGQLLVRVTDPQGV
-163 LFMEEA
+163 LFTEEA

-178 PVVSANFD
+178 PVVSASFD

-210 LFTKLE
+210 LFTRLE

-258 PTEAPTT
+258 TTEAPTT

-272 TSNVSGGNNENEP
+272 ASNVSGGNNENKP
-285 TSTPK
+285 TATPK
-290 PTAVPTQDSS
+290 PTAVPTQDDRVI
-300 ASYPTQMPV
+300 YPTQMPV

-354 QARNGATVY
+354 QARNGATFY

-393 ALLSNEELP
+393 ALLSDEELP

-407 VIVITPAPTVMPVV
+407 VIVVTPEPTAEPAA
-421 TAAPV
+421 TAVPA
-426 DAGALGKNDST
+426 DAETADKFDST

-450 LGGACVFLLLKQ
+450 LGGACIFLLLKQ
-462 KKAAPQSSP
+462 KKAAPQPSP

>member
-1 MKKQTCR
+1 MKKQNCR

-13 MLVLVSCVIIVVAL
+13 MLVLVSCVIIAVAL

-32 PATAQAEQITL
+32 PATAQAEQSTL

-64 PTAAPTPPSTQAPPA
+64 PTPQPTQAPPA

-92 SSAASVRVILRVQD
+92 SNAASVRVTIRVQD

-135 IDAQD
+135 VDAQD

-163 LFMEEA
+163 LFMEEDA
-169 TVRCFDRQA
+169 VRCFDRQA
-178 PVVSANFD
+178 PTVSASFD

-216 SGALNVRMEEA
+216 SGALNVRMEDA

-272 TSNVSGGNNENEP
+272 MGNTGGGSGDSKP
-285 TSTPK
+285 TATPK
-290 PTAVPTQDSS
+290 PTVVPTQDDRVI
-300 ASYPTQMPV
+300 YPTQMPV

-354 QARNGATVY
+354 QARNGATFY

-393 ALLSNEELP
+393 ALLSDEELP

-407 VIVITPAPTVMPVV
+407 VIVVTPEPTMVPAI
-421 TAAPV
+421 TAAPA
-426 DAGALGKNDST
+426 DAATADKSDST

-443 AVVAVLG
+443 AVIAVLG
-450 LGGACVFLLLKQ
+450 LGGTCVFLLLKQ
-462 KKAAPQSSP
+462 KKAAQQPSP
-471 EIYLEDEAEEEDEHS
+471 EIYLEDEAEEEDEQP
-486 EDTP
+486 ENTP

>member
-13 MLVLVSCVIIVVAL
+13 MIVLVSCVIIAVAL

-48 VKPTDFP
+48 VQPTDFP

-64 PTAAPTPPSTQAPPA
+64 PTPQPTQAPPA
-79 DAYKITFGMPQGW
+79 EAYKITFGMPQGW

-116 IRGAALQGGG
+116 VRGAALQDG

-135 IDAQD
+135 VDAQD
-140 DKIQVDAVQ
+140 DKIQVDTVQ
-149 NGQLLVRVTDPQGM
+149 NGQLLVRVTDPQGV
-163 LFMEEA
+163 LFTEEA

-178 PVVSANFD
+178 PVVSASFD
-186 ANMLL
+186 TNMLL

-250 LENPYYAK
+250 LENPYYMK

-272 TSNVSGGNNENEP
+272 TGNTGSGSSENKP
-285 TSTPK
+285 TATPK
-290 PTAVPTQDSS
+290 PTAVPTQDDRVI
-300 ASYPTQMPV
+300 YPTQMPV

-324 GPGMPYKSSGNMHTL
+324 GPGMPYKNSGNMHTL

-354 QARNGATVY
+354 QARNGATFY

-393 ALLSNEELP
+393 ALLSDEELP

-407 VIVITPAPTVMPVV
+407 VIVVTPVPTAVPAVTVAP
-421 TAAPV
+421 A
-426 DAGALGKNDST
+426 DAGTADKFDST
-437 KSLLLL
+437 RSLLLL
-443 AVVAVLG
+443 AVIALLG
-450 LGGACVFLLLKQ
+450 LGGTCVFLLLKQ
-462 KKAAPQSSP
+462 KKASPQPSP

>member
-1 MKKQTCR
+1 M
-8 RIERL
+8 
-13 MLVLVSCVIIVVAL
+13 
-27 LNLLH
+27 
-32 PATAQAEQITL
+32 
-43 ATGTD
+43 
-48 VKPTDFP
+48 
-55 TAEPTVEPT
+55 
-64 PTAAPTPPSTQAPPA
+64 
-79 DAYKITFGMPQGW
+79 
-92 SSAASVRVILRVQD
+92 SAS
-106 KRQCGWQKVE
+106 
-116 IRGAALQGGG
+116 
-126 EWLDVTQRF
+126 
-135 IDAQD
+135 
-140 DKIQVDAVQ
+140 
-149 NGQLLVRVTDPQGM
+149 
-163 LFMEEA
+163 
-169 TVRCFDRQA
+169 
-178 PVVSANFD
+178 FD

-216 SGALNVRMEEA
+216 SGALNVRMEDA

-265 APQPTKD
+265 APQPTKG
-272 TSNVSGGNNENEP
+272 TGNAGSGNNGNTP
-285 TSTPK
+285 TATPK

-354 QARNGATVY
+354 QARNGATFY

-393 ALLSNEELP
+393 ALLSDEELP

-407 VIVITPAPTVMPVV
+407 VIVVTPAPTAVPAA
-421 TAAPV
+421 TAVPA
-426 DAGALGKNDST
+426 DAGTADKFDST
-437 KSLLLL
+437 KTLLLL
-443 AVVAVLG
+443 AVVAALG

-462 KKAAPQSSP
+462 KKASPQPST

>member
-13 MLVLVSCVIIVVAL
+13 MLVLVSCVMIAVVL

-64 PTAAPTPPSTQAPPA
+64 PTPQPTQAPPA

-106 KRQCGWQKVE
+106 KRQCGWQRVE
-116 IRGAALQGGG
+116 IRGAALQGGD
-126 EWLDVTQRF
+126 WLDVTQRF
-135 IDAQD
+135 VDAQD

-149 NGQLLVRVTDPQGM
+149 NGQLLVRVTDPQGVQ
-163 LFMEEA
+163 FTEEA
-169 TVRCFDRQA
+169 TVRCFDCQA
-178 PVVSANFD
+178 PVVSASFD

-191 HVDAQDDLSGVAG
+191 HVDAQDDLSGIAG

-216 SGALNVRMEEA
+216 SGALNVRMEDA

-265 APQPTKD
+265 APQPTKG
-272 TSNVSGGNNENEP
+272 TGNAGSGNNGNTP
-285 TSTPK
+285 TATPK
-290 PTAVPTQDSS
+290 PTAVPTQDDRMI
-300 ASYPTQMPV
+300 YPTQMPV

-354 QARNGATVY
+354 QARNGATFY

-393 ALLSNEELP
+393 ALLSDEELP

-407 VIVITPAPTVMPVV
+407 VIVVTPVPTAVPTA
-421 TAAPV
+421 TAAPA
-426 DAGALGKNDST
+426 DAGTADKFDST
-437 KSLLLL
+437 RSLLLL
-443 AVVAVLG
+443 AVIAVLG
-450 LGGACVFLLLKQ
+450 LGGTCVFLLLKQ
-462 KKAAPQSSP
+462 KKAAPQPSP
-471 EIYLEDEAEEEDEHS
+471 EIYLEDEAEEEDEQP
-486 EDTP
+486 ENTP

>member
-1 MKKQTCR
+1 MKKQNCR

-13 MLVLVSCVIIVVAL
+13 MLVMVSCVIIAVAL

-32 PATAQAEQITL
+32 PATAQAELSTL

-48 VKPTDFP
+48 VQPTDSP
-55 TAEPTVEPT
+55 TAEPTTEPT
-64 PTAAPTPPSTQAPPA
+64 PTAAPTQQPTQAPSA
-79 DAYKITFGMPQGW
+79 DDYKITFGMPQGW
-92 SSAASVRVILRVQD
+92 SSAASVRVTIRVQD

-116 IRGAALQGGG
+116 VRGAALQNG

-135 IDAQD
+135 VDAQD
-140 DKIQVDAVQ
+140 DKIQVNAVQ
-149 NGQLLVRVTDPQGM
+149 NGQLLVRVTDPQGV
-163 LFMEEA
+163 LFTEEA

-178 PVVSANFD
+178 PTVSASFD
-186 ANMLL
+186 ANRLL

-258 PTEAPTT
+258 TTEAPTT

-272 TSNVSGGNNENEP
+272 TSNVSGGNNENKP

-290 PTAVPTQDSS
+290 PTAVPTQDGS

-309 TATPTPIIQ
+309 TATPTTIIQ

-354 QARNGATVY
+354 QARNGATFY

-393 ALLSNEELP
+393 ALLSDEELP
-402 SPTPE
+402 SPTLE
-407 VIVITPAPTVMPVV
+407 VIVVTPAPTAVPAV
-421 TAAPV
+421 TVAPADAATN
-426 DAGALGKNDST
+426 KQSDST
-437 KSLLLL
+437 RSLLLL
-443 AVVAVLG
+443 AVIAVLG
-450 LGGACVFLLLKQ
+450 LGGTCVFLLLKQ
-462 KKAAPQSSP
+462 KKAAPQPSP
-471 EIYLEDEAEEEDEHS
+471 EIYLEDEAEEEDEQP

>member
-1 MKKQTCR
+1 MKKQNCR

-13 MLVLVSCVIIVVAL
+13 MLVLVSCVIIAVAL

-32 PATAQAEQITL
+32 PATAQAEQSTL

-48 VKPTDFP
+48 VQPTDFP

-64 PTAAPTPPSTQAPPA
+64 PTQQPTQAPSA

-92 SSAASVRVILRVQD
+92 SSAASVRVTIRVQD
-106 KRQCGWQKVE
+106 KRQCSWQRVE
-116 IRGAALQGGG
+116 IRGAALQNG

-149 NGQLLVRVTDPQGM
+149 NGQLLVRVTDPQGV
-163 LFMEEA
+163 LFTEEA
-169 TVRCFDRQA
+169 AVRCFDRQA
-178 PVVSANFD
+178 PVVSASFD

-216 SGALNVRMEEA
+216 SGALNVRMEDA

-265 APQPTKD
+265 APQPMKD
-272 TSNVSGGNNENEP
+272 TSNVGGGNNENKP
-285 TSTPK
+285 TGTPK

-354 QARNGATVY
+354 QARNGATFY

-393 ALLSNEELP
+393 ALLSDEELP

-407 VIVITPAPTVMPVV
+407 VIVVTPAPTAVPAA
-421 TAAPV
+421 TAAPA
-426 DAGALGKNDST
+426 DAGTASKGDST

-462 KKAAPQSSP
+462 KKAVPQPSP
-471 EIYLEDEAEEEDEHS
+471 EIYLEDEAEEDDEQS
-486 EDTP
+486 EDAP

>member
-1 MKKQTCR
+1 MKKQNCR

-13 MLVLVSCVIIVVAL
+13 MLVLVSCVIIAVAL

-64 PTAAPTPPSTQAPPA
+64 PTPQPTQAPPA

-106 KRQCGWQKVE
+106 KRQCGWQRVE
-116 IRGAALQGGG
+116 IRGAALQGGD
-126 EWLDVTQRF
+126 WLDVTQRF
-135 IDAQD
+135 VDAQD

-149 NGQLLVRVTDPQGM
+149 NGQLLVRVTDPQGT
-163 LFMEEA
+163 LFMEET

-178 PVVSANFD
+178 PVVSASFD

-191 HVDAQDDLSGVAG
+191 HVDAQDDLSGVVG

-216 SGALNVRMEEA
+216 SGALNVRMEDA

-250 LENPYYAK
+250 LENPYYMK
-258 PTEAPTT
+258 PTETPTT

-272 TSNVSGGNNENEP
+272 TGNAGSGSSENKS
-285 TSTPK
+285 TATPK

-309 TATPTPIIQ
+309 TATSTPIIQ

-354 QARNGATVY
+354 QARNGATFY

-393 ALLSNEELP
+393 ALLSDEELP

-407 VIVITPAPTVMPVV
+407 VIVVTPVPTAVPAA
-421 TAAPV
+421 TAVPA
-426 DAGALGKNDST
+426 DAATADKSDST

-443 AVVAVLG
+443 AVIAVLW
-450 LGGACVFLLLKQ
+450 LGGTCVFLLLKQ
-462 KKAAPQSSP
+462 KKAAPQPSP
-471 EIYLEDEAEEEDEHS
+471 EIYLEDEAEEDDEQS
-486 EDTP
+486 EDAP

>member
-1 MKKQTCR
+1 MKKQNCR

-64 PTAAPTPPSTQAPPA
+64 PIPQPTQAPPA
-79 DAYKITFGMPQGW
+79 EAYKITFGMPQGW
-92 SSAASVRVILRVQD
+92 SSAASVRVTIRMQD

-116 IRGAALQGGG
+116 VRGAALQGG

-135 IDAQD
+135 VDAPD

-163 LFMEEA
+163 LFTEEA
-169 TVRCFDRQA
+169 AVRCFDRHA
-178 PVVSANFD
+178 PAVSASFD

-227 LNQYEKL
+227 LNQYGKL

-258 PTEAPTT
+258 PTETPTT

-272 TSNVSGGNNENEP
+272 TSNAGGGNSENKP
-285 TSTPK
+285 TATPK
-290 PTAVPTQDSS
+290 PTVAPTQDGS
-300 ASYPTQMPV
+300 AAYPTQMPV
-309 TATPTPIIQ
+309 TATSTPIIQ

-354 QARNGATVY
+354 QARNGATFY
-363 LIIDYDKPID
+363 LIIDYYKPID

-393 ALLSNEELP
+393 ALLSDEELP

-407 VIVITPAPTVMPVV
+407 VIVVTPLPTAVPAATTAP
-421 TAAPV
+421 A
-426 DAGALGKNDST
+426 DAGTASKDDST

-443 AVVAVLG
+443 AIVAVLG

-462 KKAAPQSSP
+462 KKAVPQPSP
-471 EIYLEDEAEEEDEHS
+471 EIYLEDEAEEDDEQS

>member
-13 MLVLVSCVIIVVAL
+13 MLVLVSCVIIAVAL

-64 PTAAPTPPSTQAPPA
+64 PTPQPTQAPPA

-92 SSAASVRVILRVQD
+92 SSAASVRVTIRVQD

-116 IRGAALQGGG
+116 VRGAALQGGD
-126 EWLDVTQRF
+126 WLDVTQRF
-135 IDAQD
+135 VDAQD
-140 DKIQVDAVQ
+140 DKIQVDTVQ
-149 NGQLLVRVTDPQGM
+149 NGQLLVRVTDPQGT
-163 LFMEEA
+163 LFMEET

-178 PVVSANFD
+178 PTVSASFD

-227 LNQYEKL
+227 LKQYEKL
-234 AIRAF
+234 VIRAF

-272 TSNVSGGNNENEP
+272 TSNVSGGNNENKP
-285 TSTPK
+285 TATLK

-354 QARNGATVY
+354 QARNGATFY

-393 ALLSNEELP
+393 ALLSDEELP

-407 VIVITPAPTVMPVV
+407 VIVVTPEPTAVPAVTVAPAD
-421 TAAPV
+421 AATN
-426 DAGALGKNDST
+426 KQSDST

-443 AVVAVLG
+443 AVIALLG
-450 LGGACVFLLLKQ
+450 LGGTCVFLLLKQ
-462 KKAAPQSSP
+462 KKAAPQPSP